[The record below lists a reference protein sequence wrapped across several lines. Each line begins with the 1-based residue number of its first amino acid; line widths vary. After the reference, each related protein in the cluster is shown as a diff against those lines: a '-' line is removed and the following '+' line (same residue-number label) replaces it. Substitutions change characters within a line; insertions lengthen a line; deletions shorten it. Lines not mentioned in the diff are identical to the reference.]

1 MNRRSFLPLAVI
13 VVSVLLLSAC
23 GGTPT
28 PATEAPEPTEVAP
41 PPTEEVKPTE
51 EPVVLRVGIL
61 QDVDC
66 WNPAACYSFW
76 FTADLWADPY
86 LGKGTGCEALP
97 TRLLDSWEMSEDGL
111 TWTFKLHEGITFSNG
126 EPLDA
131 EVAAG
136 FLEWWSSIPSISF
149 IYKTTELLDSVEV
162 IDDVTFQLKTT
173 SPIPFLFDA
182 ITIYPQPPSVTSTLT
197 DENVTTF
204 ENFPPIGAGPYTVT
218 EWVPGSS
225 ITFDANPEYH
235 RGKPPIDRIVVQIF
249 SNTDALVNSLIAGDI
264 DMTTLL
270 SGDFVETMKQTPNT
284 AIYAE
289 PPRYKYELEFNV
301 ASSGKKHPAI
311 DDPAV
316 REAIDYSINRQRIL
330 DVALLGYG
338 QLCPTNWA
346 CPSVSPDQVNPDL
359 AVTPYDLVHA
369 KQILEAA
376 GYRDADGDGILET
389 AAGEPLQFRLAYE
402 SADPV
407 ELTIA
412 DMITADMKEIGI
424 GTEIEAVETGMVND
438 LLNGRDFDLLIYRMY
453 TDVFAPIQLNWT
465 STCAAAEAKASGHN
479 FPGFCNKEFDDLVNA
494 AYAALDKE
502 KLQEALFSAET
513 ILYDE
518 RPFVIL
524 AAMTRVQGVRSDR
537 FEFPR
542 SSYCQLSGG
551 GLMFTDVLMNAVV
564 K

>member
-1 MNRRSFLPLAVI
+1 
-13 VVSVLLLSAC
+13 
-23 GGTPT
+23 
-28 PATEAPEPTEVAP
+28 
-41 PPTEEVKPTE
+41 
-51 EPVVLRVGIL
+51 
-61 QDVDC
+61 
-66 WNPAACYSFW
+66 
-76 FTADLWADPY
+76 
-86 LGKGTGCEALP
+86 
-97 TRLLDSWEMSEDGL
+97 
-111 TWTFKLHEGITFSNG
+111 
-126 EPLDA
+126 
-131 EVAAG
+131 
-136 FLEWWSSIPSISF
+136 
-149 IYKTTELLDSVEV
+149 
-162 IDDVTFQLKTT
+162 
-173 SPIPFLFDA
+173 
-182 ITIYPQPPSVTSTLT
+182 VTSTLT

-225 ITFDANPEYH
+225 ITFDGNPTYH
-235 RGKPPIDRIVVQIF
+235 RGKPPIDRIVLQIF
-249 SNTDALVNSLIAGDI
+249 TNTDALVNSLIAGDI

-270 SGDFVETMKQTPNT
+270 SGDYVETMKQTPNI

-289 PPRYKYELEFNV
+289 PPRQKYELEFNV
-301 ASSGKKHPAI
+301 ASAGKKHAAI

-316 REAIDYSINRQRIL
+316 REAIDYSINRQQIL

-338 QLCPTNWA
+338 ELCPTNWA
-346 CPSVSPDQVNPDL
+346 CRSVSPDQVNPEL
-359 AVTPYDLVHA
+359 AVTPYDPDHA

-424 GTEIEAVETGMVND
+424 GTEIEAVEAGMVND
-438 LLNGRDFDLLIYRMY
+438 LLNGRDFDLLIYGMY

-479 FPGFCNKEFDDLVNA
+479 FPGFCNAEFDELVGA

-502 KLQEALFSAET
+502 TLQEALFSAEK

-518 RPFVIL
+518 RPFIVL
-524 AAMTRVQGVRSDR
+524 AAMTGVQGVRSDR
-537 FEFPR
+537 FEFPN
-542 SSYCQLSGG
+542 SEYCQLSSGA
-551 GLMFTDVLMNAVV
+551 LLFTDVLMNAVV